1 MKCPECGGAELVPGV
16 KEARALSAMLQ
27 THPVFQHFKGVNV
40 SGVRR
45 GRFVG

>member
-16 KEARALSAMLQ
+16 KEVPFIQGKDNHARNPCGFL
-27 THPVFQHFKGVNV
+27 